1 MKTFV
6 KYLLTGIV
14 VAIAVAAVLL
24 KYWDYVINPWT
35 RDGQV
40 RAEVIQIAPRVSGPI
55 VSLPIVDNQ
64 FVTKGDVLF
73 EIDPRT
79 FQVSLAQAQA
89 QLQKAKD
96 NYDALEKQV
105 EAAEAQVKVAQGSV
119 LQADSSIKQL
129 DSEIE
134 KNKAEYQRQQ
144 ELLPQQATS
153 QKAVER
159 AKANYEVALQQ
170 RNGAMAGLLQAQAS
184 LIGVEADLAVAKANL
199 GAPGADN
206 ASVRVAQANLEQAE
220 LNLEFTRVVAP
231 VDGYVTNLNLR
242 LGSQAVANQPLLAF
256 VDVNSFWV
264 HGFLRET
271 SVARIGPGDRAIV
284 TLMSYPDKPIEGV
297 VDSLAW
303 GIAQEDDSP
312 GFEML
317 PNVSPTFEWIRLAQR
332 VPVRIHLEAM
342 PEGVAL
348 RVGTTASVL
357 VMTGSDES
365 GEHRPVPPTPSLL
378 Q

>member
-105 EAAEAQVKVAQGSV
+105 EAAEAQV
-119 LQADSSIKQL
+119 L
-129 DSEIE
+129 
-134 KNKAEYQRQQ
+134 
-144 ELLPQQATS
+144 
-153 QKAVER
+153 
-159 AKANYEVALQQ
+159 
-170 RNGAMAGLLQAQAS
+170 S
-184 LIGVEADLAVAKANL
+184 LI
-199 GAPGADN
+199 
-206 ASVRVAQANLEQAE
+206 
-220 LNLEFTRVVAP
+220 
-231 VDGYVTNLNLR
+231 
-242 LGSQAVANQPLLAF
+242 
-256 VDVNSFWV
+256 
-264 HGFLRET
+264 H
-271 SVARIGPGDRAIV
+271 I
-284 TLMSYPDKPIEGV
+284 
-297 VDSLAW
+297 
-303 GIAQEDDSP
+303 
-312 GFEML
+312 
-317 PNVSPTFEWIRLAQR
+317 
-332 VPVRIHLEAM
+332 
-342 PEGVAL
+342 
-348 RVGTTASVL
+348 
-357 VMTGSDES
+357 
-365 GEHRPVPPTPSLL
+365 
-378 Q
+378 